1 METLIVLIFKELAK
15 PEKPIAK
22 NCKICRKWGGCPPG
36 REVSWTST
44 QRLAQG
50 ARLKNR
56 RCSPQM
62 LLNPG

>member
-36 REVSWTST
+36 REVSWT
-44 QRLAQG
+44 
-50 ARLKNR
+50 
-56 RCSPQM
+56 
-62 LLNPG
+62 

>member
-36 REVSWTST
+36 RSRGPQPKAW
-44 QRLAQG
+44 LKAQG
-50 ARLKNR
+50 SEIAAPPLKM
-56 RCSPQM
+56 Q
-62 LLNPG
+62 LKPG